1 MMGVV
6 SCSIEHVFK
15 KIAFLQ
21 RKKFVRNCQIPSIS
35 PRLTVAIQ
43 NPKSTST
50 YVNEVCL
57 LVHSNC
63 KRRME
68 INCFS
73 KPSICGEI
81 INDLNYCLAYRFLV
95 MFNLTG
101 LNYFRHSLQSLPYFF
116 HECVHSIIP
125 HQHM

>member
-1 MMGVV
+1 M
-6 SCSIEHVFK
+6 F
-15 KIAFLQ
+15 Q
-21 RKKFVRNCQIPSIS
+21 SIS
-35 PRLTVAIQ
+35 RIINVAIR

-81 INDLNYCLAYRFLV
+81 INDLNDCLAYRFLV

-101 LNYFRHSLQSLPYFF
+101 LNYFRYSPQSLP
-116 HECVHSIIP
+116 
-125 HQHM
+125 